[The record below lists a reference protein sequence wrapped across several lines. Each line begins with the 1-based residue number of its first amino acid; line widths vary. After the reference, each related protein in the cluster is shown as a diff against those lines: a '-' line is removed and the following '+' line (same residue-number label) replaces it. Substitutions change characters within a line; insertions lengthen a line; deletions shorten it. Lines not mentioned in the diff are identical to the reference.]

1 MVVRV
6 FLCVC
11 VRGGGIGSFFQ
22 CTDVGDGEKWKD
34 RSKRTRK
41 CKLLTCSR
49 FYLEREQSFIR
60 TKL

>member
-6 FLCVC
+6 FFFFFFFFFFF

-34 RSKRTRK
+34 RSKRT
-41 CKLLTCSR
+41 
-49 FYLEREQSFIR
+49 
-60 TKL
+60 